1 MPLPPFPSRLISRW
15 CLLVLALLLPHRSP
29 AQSGG
34 KREVGLPEPG
44 RFYSKAPAGTPI
56 GLTFFRSLAEQARVL
71 VDAYRTTYQPGSDG
85 PAGPLYAAHFD
96 ALRHLELKAGTPDT
110 ATYALNY
117 NTIYRLSRGPD
128 RQILPKEVARLPFNS
143 TAMCKGPNG
152 DLYLANVDPGDA
164 RFLYR
169 FDPRRKKLYRSNLQL
184 PPLNDPTDWWLC
196 GAAWNDCLYFLNK
209 NGTNLVELAPG
220 RVPRNLFADAL
231 RTDVPPGFVSAAS
244 NFTIGPDRT
253 FYLKENFIPR
263 LWTFTEKN
271 GRLTV
276 APPIDIKWAGVTGS
290 IALLPG
296 GGVSPRLLLGERND
310 LNPQLVIY
318 DLARDDARLVARLSC
333 TDLVSNPVP
342 KAEAAWGG
350 PTVVKGWFRG
360 ALYTDYDD
368 RGELALHFA
377 AGGRIDSVA
386 LAGKLIGVQWHTRT
400 RADRLEISA
409 DATFQDYAEWHGG
422 GRVEGAGK
430 DAVLTLALQSSVF
443 DAIAEATES
452 RLPFGYHAAT
462 EGFARLKF
470 GPPPPKTN
478 TLPQP
483 TPAVQPEPVAVAPD
497 TTQKD
502 VVQVPPAPTP
512 AKPKLTPA
520 VVRDSLACGGADEI
534 TVEVSDWNVVDG
546 DQVRF
551 YLGEEP
557 ITAPIKLRKR
567 PSRFHFPCPPPGTLL
582 VMRTLKTGK
591 GPCTARVVIRQ
602 GEQEKVYKLE
612 STGKQASALRFGG

>member
-1 MPLPPFPSRLISRW
+1 MDLSAFPFRPW
-15 CLLVLALLLPHRSP
+15 CLLVLLALLLPHRSP

-56 GLTFFRSLAEQARVL
+56 GLSFFRPLAEQAHATAE
-71 VDAYRTTYQPGSDG
+71 AYRTTYQPGRDS
-85 PAGPLYAAHFD
+85 PAGRLYAAYFD
-96 ALRHLELKAGTPDT
+96 PLRHLELKAGTPDT

-117 NTIYRLSRGPD
+117 NTIYRLSRSPD

-152 DLYLANVDPGDA
+152 DLYLANVDPSDS

-169 FDPRRKKLYRSNLQL
+169 FDPRRKRLYRSNLQL

-196 GAAWNDCLYFLNK
+196 GAAWGDCLYFLNK

-220 RVPRNLFADAL
+220 RVPRNLFAEAL
-231 RTDVPPGFVSAAS
+231 RADVPPGFVSAAS

-253 FYLKENFIPR
+253 FYLKENFVPR
-263 LWTFTEKN
+263 LWSFTEKN

-276 APPIDIKWAGVTGS
+276 APPVDIKWAGVTGS

-296 GGVSPRLLLGERND
+296 SSAAPRFLLGERND

-318 DLARDDARLVARLSC
+318 DLATAQARLVAQLSC
-333 TDLVSNPVP
+333 TDLTSNAVTR
-342 KAEAAWGG
+342 AEAAWGG
-350 PTVVKGWFRG
+350 PPALKGWYRG
-360 ALYTDYDD
+360 TFYTDYED

-377 AGGRIDSVA
+377 AGGGIDSML
-386 LAGKLIGVQWHTRT
+386 LAGKLVAVPWHTRA

-409 DATFQDYAEWHGG
+409 DATFQDYAAWHGG

-430 DAVLTLALQSSVF
+430 DAVLTVALQSSVL

-452 RLPFGYHAAT
+452 RLPFAYHAAT

-470 GPPPPKTN
+470 GPPPAKAGT
-478 TLPQP
+478 
-483 TPAVQPEPVAVAPD
+483 
-497 TTQKD
+497 
-502 VVQVPPAPTP
+502 PPAPEPPGPTTDTTRLAAIPPPPPSPTP
-512 AKPKLTPA
+512 KVAAPNLTPA
-520 VVRDSLACGGADEI
+520 IVRDSLACGGADEI
-534 TVEVSDWNVVDG
+534 RVEVSDWNVVDG

-557 ITAPIKLRKR
+557 LTAPIKLRKR
-567 PSRFHFPCPPPGTLL
+567 PSHFRFPCPPPGTLL

-602 GEQEKVYKLE
+602 GELRKVYRLE